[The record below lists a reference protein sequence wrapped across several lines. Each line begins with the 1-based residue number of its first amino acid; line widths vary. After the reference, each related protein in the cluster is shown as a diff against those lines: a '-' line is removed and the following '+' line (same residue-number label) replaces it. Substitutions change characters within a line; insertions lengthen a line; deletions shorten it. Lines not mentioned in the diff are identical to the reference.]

1 MGDRLTKY
9 QLIHPGFVSRENG
22 RHSVEISHIFFCHT
36 DNVFSTLYT
45 ISMDIQSLSTPERIL
60 LAEELWD
67 SVRTK
72 SDEIEVTPEQ
82 IELLESRLTALA
94 SDGDFGDTWE
104 NVKKRVIAG

>member
-1 MGDRLTKY
+1 
-9 QLIHPGFVSRENG
+9 
-22 RHSVEISHIFFCHT
+22 
-36 DNVFSTLYT
+36 
-45 ISMDIQSLSTPERIL
+45 MDIQSLSTPERIL

-82 IELLESRLTALA
+82 IELLESRLAALE
-94 SDGDFGDTWE
+94 SDGDYGDTWE